1 MSCMGSRDRE
11 VVDIEKR
18 KGYQKP
24 IYFHS
29 FRKGELIDNIVRY
42 ALLGAAVSTV
52 IAIIVITYSLASE
65 STGFFTQ
72 VSPYEFF
79 FGTKWAAFFD
89 DKSFGI
95 LPLLAGTMLT
105 TVIALAFAIPIG
117 IGAAIFLSE
126 YASPY
131 IRKLVKPI
139 LEILAGIPTVVYGY
153 FALYFITPNL
163 QVFIPDLYT
172 YNALAAGLAIGV
184 MITPT
189 IASLSEDAF
198 YSVPQYIKAAG
209 YALGARKSQVILRI
223 VIPYTLSALSAVI
236 ILAMGRAI
244 GETMIVTIA
253 AGLRPSLTL
262 NPFESVMTMTA
273 AIAQAA
279 TGDSPRGTVEYTS
292 LFAVGVYLFAVV
304 AVLNMISG
312 YLKKRWEIK
321 YE

>member
-1 MSCMGSRDRE
+1 VSLMKRRDR
-11 VVDIEKR
+11 VDIEKR
-18 KGYQKP
+18 KKYQKP
-24 IYFHS
+24 IYS
-29 FRKGELIDNIVRY
+29 YSSYINKGKFIDNIVRY
-42 ALLGAAVSTV
+42 ALLGASVSTV
-52 IAIIVITYSLASE
+52 IAIIVISYSLLSE
-65 STGFFTQ
+65 SMNFFTQ

-163 QVFIPDLYT
+163 QAFIPDLYT

-198 YSVPQYIKAAG
+198 YSVPQSIKAAG
-209 YALGARKSQVILRI
+209 YALGARKSQVILGI

>member
-1 MSCMGSRDRE
+1 MERRDK
-11 VVDIEKR
+11 VDIEKR
-18 KGYQKP
+18 KKYQKP
-24 IYFHS
+24 IYS
-29 FRKGELIDNIVRY
+29 YSSYINKGEFIDNIVRY
-42 ALLGAAVSTV
+42 ALLGASVSTV
-52 IAIIVITYSLASE
+52 IAIIVISYSLLSE
-65 STGFFTQ
+65 SMNFFTQ

-163 QVFIPDLYT
+163 QTFIPDLYT
-172 YNALAAGLAIGV
+172 YNALAAGLAMGV

-198 YSVPQYIKAAG
+198 YSVPQSIKAAG

>member
-1 MSCMGSRDRE
+1 MKDGKPNHFF
-11 VVDIEKR
+11 EKG
-18 KGYQKP
+18 K
-24 IYFHS
+24 I
-29 FRKGELIDNIVRY
+29 IDNIVRF
-42 ALLGAAVSTV
+42 ALLGAAVITI
-52 IAIIVITYSLASE
+52 IAIIIIVYSLATE
-65 STGFFTQ
+65 SIHFFAQ
-72 VSPYEFF
+72 VSPLEFL
-79 FGTKWAAFFD
+79 FGSRWTAFFD

-105 TVIALAFAIPIG
+105 TIVALGFAIPIG
-117 IGAAIFLSE
+117 IGAAVFLSE
-126 YASPY
+126 YASSAL
-131 IRKLVKPI
+131 RNVVKPV

-163 QVFIPDLYT
+163 QGFITDLST
-172 YNALAAGLAIGV
+172 YNALAAGLAMGV

-189 IASLSEDAF
+189 IASLAEDAF
-198 YSVPQYIKAAG
+198 YSVPQYLKAAG

-223 VIPYTLSALSAVI
+223 VIPYTLSALFAII

-253 AGLRPSLTL
+253 AGMRPTLTL

-279 TGDSPRGTVEYTS
+279 TGDAPRGTIEYTS
-292 LFAVGVYLFAVV
+292 LFAVAIYLFAIV
-304 AVLNMISG
+304 AILNTISG
-312 YLKKRWEIK
+312 YLKKRWEIR

>member
-1 MSCMGSRDRE
+1 MESRDRE
-11 VVDIEKR
+11 GVDIEER

-24 IYFHS
+24 IYS
-29 FRKGELIDNIVRY
+29 YSSRVNKGELVDNIVRY
-42 ALLGAAVSTV
+42 ALLGASVSTV
-52 IAIIVITYSLASE
+52 IAIIVISYSLISE
-65 STGFFTQ
+65 SMNFFTHI
-72 VSPYEFF
+72 SPYEFF

-105 TVIALAFAIPIG
+105 TVIALGFAIPIG
-117 IGAAIFLSE
+117 IGAAVLLSE
-126 YASPY
+126 YAPVH
-131 IRKLVKPI
+131 IRKLVKPV

-163 QVFIPDLYT
+163 QAFIPDLYT
-172 YNALAAGLAIGV
+172 YNALAAGLAMGV

-198 YSVPQYIKAAG
+198 YSVPQSIKAAG

-312 YLKKRWEIK
+312 YLRRRWEIK

>member
-1 MSCMGSRDRE
+1 MESRDRE
-11 VVDIEKR
+11 EVDIEER

-24 IYFHS
+24 IYSHS
-29 FRKGELIDNIVRY
+29 SYITKGELIDSIVRY
-42 ALLGAAVSTV
+42 ALLGASVSTV
-52 IAIIVITYSLASE
+52 IAIIVISYSLISE
-65 STGFFTQ
+65 SMNFFTHI
-72 VSPYEFF
+72 SPYEFF

-105 TVIALAFAIPIG
+105 TVIALGFAIPIG
-117 IGAAIFLSE
+117 IGAAVFLSE
-126 YASPY
+126 YAPVH
-131 IRKLVKPI
+131 IRKLVKPV

-163 QVFIPDLYT
+163 QAFIPDLYT
-172 YNALAAGLAIGV
+172 YNALAAGLAMGV

-198 YSVPQYIKAAG
+198 YSVPQSIKAAG

-312 YLKKRWEIK
+312 YLRRRWEIK

>member
-1 MSCMGSRDRE
+1 MESRDRE
-11 VVDIEKR
+11 GVDIEER

-24 IYFHS
+24 IYS
-29 FRKGELIDNIVRY
+29 YSSYITKGELIDSIVRY
-42 ALLGAAVSTV
+42 ALLGASVSTV
-52 IAIIVITYSLASE
+52 IAIIVISYSLISE
-65 STGFFTQ
+65 SMNFFTHI
-72 VSPYEFF
+72 SPYEFF

-105 TVIALAFAIPIG
+105 TVIALGFAIPIG
-117 IGAAIFLSE
+117 IGAAVFLSE
-126 YASPY
+126 YAPVH
-131 IRKLVKPI
+131 IRKLVKPV

-163 QVFIPDLYT
+163 QAFIPDLYT
-172 YNALAAGLAIGV
+172 YNALAAGLAMGV

-198 YSVPQYIKAAG
+198 YSVPQSIKAAG

-312 YLKKRWEIK
+312 YLRRRWEIK

>member
-1 MSCMGSRDRE
+1 MESRDRE
-11 VVDIEKR
+11 GVDIEER

-24 IYFHS
+24 IYS
-29 FRKGELIDNIVRY
+29 YSSRVNKGELVDNIVRY
-42 ALLGAAVSTV
+42 ALLGASVSTV
-52 IAIIVITYSLASE
+52 IAIIVISYSLISE
-65 STGFFTQ
+65 SMNFFTHI
-72 VSPYEFF
+72 SPYEFF

-105 TVIALAFAIPIG
+105 TVIALGFAIPIG
-117 IGAAIFLSE
+117 IGAAVFLSE
-126 YASPY
+126 YAPVH
-131 IRKLVKPI
+131 IRKLVKPV

-163 QVFIPDLYT
+163 QAFIPDLYT
-172 YNALAAGLAIGV
+172 YNALAAGLAMGV

-198 YSVPQYIKAAG
+198 YSVPQSIKAAG

-312 YLKKRWEIK
+312 YLRRRWEIK